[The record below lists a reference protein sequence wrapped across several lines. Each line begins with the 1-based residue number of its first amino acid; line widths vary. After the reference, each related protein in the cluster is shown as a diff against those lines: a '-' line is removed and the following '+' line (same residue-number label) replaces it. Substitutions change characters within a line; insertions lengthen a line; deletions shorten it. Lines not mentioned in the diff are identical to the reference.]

1 MTPEE
6 FEVAFC
12 KGRRQEMEDFVE
24 WLDDHV
30 AVANSAL
37 ADGVSSE
44 KVLNRTIEFMDKLAR
59 RMEKKLEKGP
69 KLISVGVTEKPE
81 KAV

>member
-37 ADGVSSE
+37 ADGVASE
-44 KVLNRTIEFMDKLAR
+44 KVLNRTIEFMEKLAR

-69 KLISVGVTEKPE
+69 KLISVGVAERP
-81 KAV
+81 A

>member
-37 ADGVSSE
+37 ADGVPAE
-44 KVLNRTIEFMDKLAR
+44 KVLERTIEYMDKLAR
-59 RMEKKLEKGP
+59 RMEKKLEKNP
-69 KLISVGVTEKPE
+69 KLISVGVTEK
-81 KAV
+81 A

>member
-37 ADGVSSE
+37 ADGVSAE
-44 KVLNRTIEFMDKLAR
+44 KVLERTIEYMDKLAR
-59 RMEKKLEKGP
+59 RMEKKLEKNP
-69 KLISVGVTEKPE
+69 RLISVGVTEK
-81 KAV
+81 A

>member
-37 ADGVSSE
+37 ADGVPAE
-44 KVLNRTIEFMDKLAR
+44 KVLERTIEYMDKLAR
-59 RMEKKLEKGP
+59 RMEKKLEKNP
-69 KLISVGVTEKPE
+69 KLISVGVTEKT
-81 KAV
+81 A

>member
-44 KVLNRTIEFMDKLAR
+44 RVLNRTIEFMDKLAR

>member
-6 FEVAFC
+6 YEVAFC

-30 AVANSAL
+30 TVAKSAL

-44 KVLNRTIEFMDKLAR
+44 KVLERTIEFMDQLAR

-69 KLISVGVTEKPE
+69 KLISVGVTEKGT
-81 KAV
+81 